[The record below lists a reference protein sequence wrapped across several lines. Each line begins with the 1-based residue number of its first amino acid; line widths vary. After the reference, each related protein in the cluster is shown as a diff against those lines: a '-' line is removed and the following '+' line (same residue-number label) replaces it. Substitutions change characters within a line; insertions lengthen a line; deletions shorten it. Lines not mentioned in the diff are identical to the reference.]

1 MLMDTRNLGFGIA
14 GAVDRSVI
22 RRVAVA
28 AELAGIATFWLNDT
42 PDGDSLAGL
51 AEAAQ
56 VTSSIRLA
64 TGVIPLDRQDA
75 TVILR
80 RCEELEL
87 PEDRLVLG
95 VGSGRATQAL
105 SLVSVQVESL
115 KARSG
120 AQVFIGALGPRMRA
134 LAADIADGLL
144 LNMLP
149 VRGAQQARAEM
160 RQVASKLGRD
170 AIEIALY
177 VRVSLGSGARERLE
191 LEAQRYEQIP
201 SYAANFARLGVRAAE
216 TAVIGDT
223 SEKIREGLQTYTGA
237 VDETVVRA
245 ITSNDGVDEYLTLI
259 DAITSR

>member
-1 MLMDTRNLGFGIA
+1 MDTRKLGFGLA

-28 AELAGIATFWLNDT
+28 AELAGFATFWLNDT

-75 TVILR
+75 TVVLR
-80 RCEELEL
+80 RRKELDL
-87 PEDRLVLG
+87 PEARLVLG
-95 VGSGRATQAL
+95 VGSGRANQAL
-105 SLVSVQVESL
+105 SRVSTQIALL
-115 KARSG
+115 KAETR
-120 AQVFIGALGPRMRA
+120 AQVFVGALGPRMRA
-134 LAADIADGLL
+134 LSVDIADGLL

-149 VRGAQQARAEM
+149 VHGAIQARAEM
-160 RQVASKLGRD
+160 WDVASRHGRD
-170 AIEIALY
+170 PIEIALY
-177 VRVSLGSGARERLE
+177 VRVSLGWSARERLE
-191 LEAQRYEQIP
+191 QEAHRYERIP
-201 SYAANFARLGVRAAE
+201 SYAANFARLGVRAAD

-223 SEKIREGLQTYTGA
+223 PEQIREGLQKYTGL

-245 ITSNDGVDEYLTLI
+245 ITSNDGVEEYQALI
-259 DAITSR
+259 DAIGSG